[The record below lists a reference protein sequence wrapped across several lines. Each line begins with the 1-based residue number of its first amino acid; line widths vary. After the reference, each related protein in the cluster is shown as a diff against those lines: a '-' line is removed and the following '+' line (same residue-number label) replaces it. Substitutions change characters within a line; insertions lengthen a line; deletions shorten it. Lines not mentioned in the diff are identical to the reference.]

1 MRILPRINEDVNEEW
16 ISDKTR
22 HAFDGLK
29 RQRLNTPMKRNSDGT
44 YVESTWQETIS
55 LIAKKCGSTPSSE
68 IAAIIGEFADIESI
82 TALKDLLNRFD
93 SDNFE
98 VR

>member
-1 MRILPRINEDVNEEW
+1 
-16 ISDKTR
+16 
-22 HAFDGLK
+22 
-29 RQRLNTPMKRNSDGT
+29 
-44 YVESTWQETIS
+44 

-68 IAAIIGEFADIESI
+68 IGAIIGEFADIESI